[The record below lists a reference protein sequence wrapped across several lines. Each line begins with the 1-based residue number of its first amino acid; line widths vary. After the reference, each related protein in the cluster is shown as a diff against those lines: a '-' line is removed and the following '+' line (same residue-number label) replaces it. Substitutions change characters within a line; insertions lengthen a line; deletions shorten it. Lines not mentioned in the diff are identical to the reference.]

1 MTDYKRMYMDYMRQE
16 RIKFEDVRDHV
27 IKVTY
32 KGDHLSSIPIYV
44 YFDEDGAPTVTVKC
58 WNVTNVGS
66 RTDVGMETCNELN
79 EKHSWV
85 KFYVDKDSDVI
96 AELDAYVHE
105 QNCGFVCDALV
116 KTMVNL
122 VDTAYPRLVEALWG

>member
-1 MTDYKRMYMDYMRQE
+1 MTDYKRIYIDYMRQE
-16 RIKFEDVRDHV
+16 GIKFEDVREHV

-58 WNVTNVGS
+58 WSITNVS
-66 RTDVGMETCNELN
+66 THNDVGVQTCNALN
-79 EKHSWV
+79 EKISWV
-85 KFYVDKDSDVI
+85 KFYIDKDHDVI

-105 QNCGFVCDALV
+105 QNCGFVCDTLV

-122 VDTAYPRLVEALWG
+122 VDTAYPKFVEALWG